1 MLKLNDY
8 DFEFDELFEDAL
20 DTIEIRLEDM
30 SDPCADIEDK
40 EDAAWILTGKYQE
53 LAYAHYVLEE
63 FDKVKPYLEKAAPF
77 AYLSGF
83 DPELK
88 LNNNEWTI
96 QNELTITLLF
106 GSVTT
111 KQKLQAVGWSL
122 PAENIMHQACYLYD
136 HLLIKIGTGQVLSQ
150 SEIQTAL
157 TEAKK
162 TKDKDVQ
169 QYIAPLIEAINAL
182 TTGEQTQWQASIDK
196 VIAWHKD
203 ECKFGDYKEDE
214 KGIMSLNALTM
225 AKLGKDMHGWACTTD
240 SLYLPLYLI
249 NE

>member
-1 MLKLNDY
+1 MLKLNNY
-8 DFEFDELFEDAL
+8 DFEVGKLFKKAPK
-20 DTIEIRLEDM
+20 TIDIRLKHVN
-30 SDPCADIEDK
+30 DPSVDLETKKMAVFV
-40 EDAAWILTGKYQE
+40 LSGKYQT
-53 LAYAHYVLEE
+53 LAYAHYLLEE
-63 FDKVKPYLEKAAPF
+63 FDKVKHYLEKSAIF

-88 LNNNEWTI
+88 NVFGDWNI
-96 QNELTITLLF
+96 QHRINLVILF
-106 GSVTT
+106 GDVAT
-111 KQKLQAVGWSL
+111 KQKLQTVGWSL
-122 PAENIMHQACYLYD
+122 PADNIMHQACYLYV

-157 TEAKK
+157 TEAKN

-182 TTGEQTQWQASIDK
+182 TMGEQALWQASIEK

-203 ECKFGDYKEDE
+203 ACKLGDYKED
-214 KGIMSLNALTM
+214 KQGTMSLNALTM
-225 AKLGKDMHGWACTTD
+225 AKLGKDMHGWRCKTE

-249 NE
+249 ND